1 MTSTLPKFF
10 ELSQA
15 LNQTTL
21 KLHPSQAHGL
31 ICGILC
37 GNSPGSAP
45 WQDLITGEKSTR
57 LTHDLLQNLYDISTR
72 VLESYLVEFQL
83 ILPEDSCEL
92 PARAEALTLWCQGFL
107 TGLKLVD
114 IPINSNN
121 IICINHFTIT

>member
-37 GNSPGSAP
+37 GTSPGAAP

-114 IPINSNN
+114 IPIVDR
-121 IICINHFTIT
+121 